1 MNNPQTAPPW
11 RPTDRYE
18 QAKNSGLGHVSIF
31 EPGMSLYD
39 AALAAKR
46 RSSAMTNYANVKDE
60 QLDVLFPSGHT
71 LEAVTELHKSLCA
84 EALALVSK
92 KGADYNRS
100 EQQNGDT
107 LANLKMSAKM
117 GLVETPAHGVL
128 VRLLDKLMRLK
139 SLCKPGEK
147 PANVDEKVR
156 DTVVDVINYAV
167 YVLALTEGANV

>member
-1 MNNPQTAPPW
+1 MSW
-11 RPTDRYE
+11 Y
-18 QAKNSGLGHVSIF
+18 GH
-31 EPGMSLYD
+31 
-39 AALAAKR
+39 ALAAGGVGSRAYWKHAAEVKER
-46 RSSAMTNYANVKDE
+46 RLKESIRQMTEYVSQEKDE
-60 QLDVLFPSGHT
+60 QLDVLFPTGHT

-84 EALALVSK
+84 EALSLVEK

-107 LANLKMSAKM
+107 LANLKMSAKL

-167 YVLALTEGANV
+167 YVYALSEGVSA

>member
-1 MNNPQTAPPW
+1 
-11 RPTDRYE
+11 
-18 QAKNSGLGHVSIF
+18 
-31 EPGMSLYD
+31 
-39 AALAAKR
+39 
-46 RSSAMTNYANVKDE
+46 MTNYANVKDE